1 MNNWF
6 FYSFQGLLKMST
18 FDSST
23 VYKCPPNK
31 HTYADFM
38 QFILQTCVPLRRS
51 DHQPHFVQIEFPS
64 EFYENNIH
72 AENKLQLKWLAEYHR
87 IVFVYESLVEQKGV
101 AVFSIEPLLFH
112 DTEEV
117 TRLRREVGELRAAVD
132 TMLYAPPPLPA
143 GGPAFQAH
151 KLSFEQQQ
159 QCPQQQQHFSL
170 NSKSNSRNTCPTTT
184 PSKSQP

>member
-1 MNNWF
+1 
-6 FYSFQGLLKMST
+6 MST
-18 FDSST
+18 FNSNV

-31 HTYADFM
+31 YTYAEFM

-51 DHQPHFVQIEFPS
+51 DHQPHFVQIEFPLEFS
-64 EFYENNIH
+64 EKSIH
-72 AENKLQLKWLAEYHR
+72 AENKLQLEWLAKYHR
-87 IVFVYESLVEQKGV
+87 IVFVYESLEKV

-159 QCPQQQQHFSL
+159 QCPQQQQHPSL